1 MDKKFIDQSI
11 SKRRGFIKHSALGTA
26 ALSQLLG
33 GSLRADGAM
42 QEPHFAP
49 KAKRVIYLFQSGGP
63 SQLELMDYKPK
74 LKELHGTELPDS
86 IRNGPA
92 PHRNDFGPE
101 ELSCRGTEIQ
111 IPAVW

>member
-11 SKRRGFIKHSALGTA
+11 SQRRGFFKHSALGTA
-26 ALSQLLG
+26 ALTQLLG
-33 GSLRADGAM
+33 SSLRADGAR

-86 IRNGPA
+86 IRNGQ
-92 PHRNDFGPE
+92 R
-101 ELSCRGTEIQ
+101 
-111 IPAVW
+111 